1 MCCVRLERRRWGC
14 GVRLQTRLAGA
25 AHALSSDPQPQLAL
39 PPSHVAPACDARFV
53 GPGCLSNKHNR
64 HFAAAVGEW
73 CCQKQI

>member
-39 PPSHVAPACDARFV
+39 PPSHVAPALR
-53 GPGCLSNKHNR
+53 R
-64 HFAAAVGEW
+64 
-73 CCQKQI
+73 QICWPWVPVK